1 MDQPA
6 SAKPYQ
12 AAADAVVERLGSSI
26 EQGLDDAEVRRRRD
40 EHGPN
45 RLREARSRSAWR
57 ILVDQLAS
65 LIVLLLL
72 AAAVAAAV
80 FGRVVEAIAIGAAVA
95 VNTVIGFVME
105 LRATRAME
113 ALQRMGKTR
122 ARVRRGGRERTLAA
136 DELVP
141 GDIVLLEAGDVV
153 SADLRLLEAN
163 RLQCDEAAL
172 TGESVP
178 VTKGIAPLER
188 DDPPLAER
196 RNMAFKGTAVTDG
209 SGLGI
214 VVATGMDTELGRI
227 SSLVEAAASSATPLE
242 RRLEQL
248 GRRLIWLTVAIA
260 AVVAAAGL
268 IAGKALVVML
278 ETAIALAIAAVPE
291 GLPVVATL
299 ALARGMHKMA
309 RRNAVVKRLSAV
321 ETLGTAS
328 LIFTDKTGTL
338 TENHMTLARLA
349 LADETLT
356 LDQAPDGARFLR
368 DDDTAVAL
376 EEAPALAA
384 ALTVGALCN
393 NASLQHDGS
402 VGDPTE
408 VALLEGAAAAGLR
421 RDALLERLP
430 EVRELSFD
438 PDVKLM
444 ATIHTD
450 DGGYRYAV
458 KGAPEAVLG
467 RCARARTAAGEAELT
482 DAGREDWQAR
492 GEALAANGLRVL
504 AIAEKHADG
513 ADADPYAAL
522 TLLALAGLYD
532 PPRPGIDTTIAACQ
546 DAGIRVVMGTGDHA
560 ATAQAIAT
568 EIGLTTPDA
577 QAVDASQLPDL
588 DRLNDQERERLLAR
602 DVFARISPAQK
613 LRLIGLYQDAGWVVG
628 MTGDGVNDAPAL
640 KQADIG
646 IAMGQRGT
654 EVAREAADIV
664 LKDDAFE
671 TLVHAIEHGRTIFAN
686 IRRFIVYLLSGNLA
700 EIMAVSAAASIGAPL
715 PLLPLQILYINFVS
729 DVMPAL
735 ALGLSPSRAGVMDES
750 PRAGGEPV
758 LERRHWLAI
767 TGYGALIAATV
778 LAAFTLAFVWLQLDT
793 GQAVTIGFLT
803 FGLGRLLH
811 VLNMRGA
818 NSPMLVNEITRNPM
832 VWIAIAVGIA
842 LLALAVW
849 VPVAAEI
856 LSIQPLPPAGWLL
869 VAGFSALPVLI
880 VQLTRRVLPRRRA
893 APTRRRHGPPRCDL
907 SDDRP

>member
-1 MDQPA
+1 MTA
-6 SAKPYQ
+6 PYRTSPE
-12 AAADAVVERLGSSI
+12 ALIERLDSSI
-26 EQGLDDAEVRRRRD
+26 EQGLDDAEVERRRE

-45 RLREARSRSAWR
+45 RLREAQSRPTWR

-65 LIVLLLL
+65 LIVLLLV

-113 ALQRMGKTR
+113 ALQRMGKTQ
-122 ARVRRGGRERTLAA
+122 ARVRRGGKAQTLSA

-178 VTKGIAPLER
+178 VTKRTGTLDRE
-188 DDPPLAER
+188 DPPLAER
-196 RNMAFKGTAVTDG
+196 ENMAFKGTAVTDG
-209 SGLGI
+209 SGLGL
-214 VVATGMDTELGRI
+214 VVATGMDTELGHI
-227 SSLVEAAASSATPLE
+227 SSLVEEAESSETPLE
-242 RRLEQL
+242 QRLERL
-248 GRRLIWLTVAIA
+248 GRRLIWLTLVIA
-260 AVVAAAGL
+260 GVVAAAGL
-268 IAGKALVVML
+268 LAGKALMVML

-299 ALARGMHKMA
+299 ALARGMRKMA
-309 RRNAVVKRLSAV
+309 KRNAVVKRLSAV

-338 TENHMTLARLA
+338 TENHMTLARLG
-349 LADETLT
+349 LAAGTLT
-356 LDQAPDGARFLR
+356 LDREQDGARFLR
-368 DDDTAVAL
+368 DDDKEVAL
-376 EEAPALAA
+376 DEVPGLTD

-393 NASLQHDGS
+393 NASLQEGGG

-408 VALLEGAAAAGLR
+408 VALLEGAAAAGLY
-421 RDALLERLP
+421 RDELLERLP
-430 EVRELSFD
+430 EEREVSFD
-438 PDVKLM
+438 PDLKLM
-444 ATIHTD
+444 ATIHAEG
-450 DGGYRYAV
+450 DGWRYAV
-458 KGAPEAVLG
+458 KGAPEAVLEHC
-467 RCARARTAAGEAELT
+467 RRVRTGDGDAELA
-482 DAGREDWQAR
+482 DADREDWQTR
-492 GEALAANGLRVL
+492 SEQLAADGLRVL
-504 AIAEKHADG
+504 AVAEKHADK
-513 ADADPYAAL
+513 ADAEPYADL
-522 TLLALAGLYD
+522 TLLGLTGLYD
-532 PPRPGIDTTIAACQ
+532 PPRAGIDTTIAACQ

-560 ATAQAIAT
+560 ATAQAIAA
-568 EIGLTTPDA
+568 EIGLAKPDA
-577 QAVDASQLPDL
+577 EAVDASGIKDFDDL
-588 DRLNDQERERLLAR
+588 DAGERERLLASE
-602 DVFARISPAQK
+602 VFARISPEQK
-613 LRLIGLYQDAGWVVG
+613 LRLIDLYQDADWVVG

-654 EVAREAADIV
+654 EVARQAADIV

-671 TLVHAIEHGRTIFAN
+671 TLVHAIEHGRTIFRN

-700 EIMAVSAAASIGAPL
+700 EIMAVSAAAVVGAPL

-735 ALGLSPSRAGVMDES
+735 ALGLSPSRPGVMDEP
-750 PRAGGEPV
+750 PRAKHEPI
-758 LERRHWLAI
+758 LQRSHWVAI
-767 TGYGALIAATV
+767 AGYGALIAATV
-778 LAAFTLAFVWLQLDT
+778 LVAFTLAFLWLDLDT

-811 VLNMRGA
+811 VLNMRSA
-818 NSPMLVNEITRNPM
+818 DSPVFINEITRNPM
-832 VWIAIAVGIA
+832 VWVSIAVGVA

-849 VPVAAEI
+849 VPVAAQV

-869 VAGFSALPVLI
+869 VLGFSLLPLLLA
-880 VQLTRRVLPRRRA
+880 QLTKLWLARA
-893 APTRRRHGPPRCDL
+893 GE
-907 SDDRP
+907 RPGNESRQ

>member
-1 MDQPA
+1 MEQHTVTTPHQA
-6 SAKPYQ
+6 S
-12 AAADAVVERLGSSI
+12 ADAVLDGLDSNV
-26 EQGLDDAEVRRRRD
+26 EQGLEDAEVQRRRGQY
-40 EHGPN
+40 GPN
-45 RLREARSRSAWR
+45 RLREARSRPTWR

-65 LIVLLLL
+65 LIVLLL
-72 AAAVAAAV
+72 VAAAAAAAA
-80 FGRVVEAIAIGAAVA
+80 FGRVVEAVAIAAAVL
-95 VNTVIGFVME
+95 VNTIIGFTME

-113 ALQRMGKTR
+113 ALRRMGKTK
-122 ARVRRGGRERTLAA
+122 ARVRRAGREQTLRAE
-136 DELVP
+136 ELVP

-178 VTKGIAPLER
+178 VTKRTGSLDR

-196 RNMAFKGTAVTDG
+196 WNMAYKGTAVTDG
-209 SGLGI
+209 SGLGV
-214 VVATGMDTELGRI
+214 VVATGMDTELGHI
-227 SSLVEAAASSATPLE
+227 ESLVEEAESSATPLE
-242 RRLEQL
+242 RRLERL

-260 AVVAAAGL
+260 AVVAGAGL
-268 IAGKALVVML
+268 IAGKALVIML

-299 ALARGMHKMA
+299 ALARGMRKMA

-338 TENHMTLARLA
+338 TENHMTLARLG
-349 LADETLT
+349 LAGGT
-356 LDQAPDGARFLR
+356 
-368 DDDTAVAL
+368 VAL
-376 EEAPALAA
+376 EQDGERARLRRDDGTEVGLDEAPGLQD

-393 NASLQHDGS
+393 NASLGEDGS
-402 VGDPTE
+402 IGDPTE
-408 VALLEGAAAAGLR
+408 VALLEGAAAVGLR
-421 RDALLERLP
+421 RDDLLERLP
-430 EVRELSFD
+430 EEREVSFD
-438 PDVKLM
+438 PDLKMM
-444 ATIHTD
+444 ATVHAE
-450 DGGYRYAV
+450 DGRWRYAV

-467 RCARARTAAGEAELT
+467 RCTRVRTADGDTGLD
-482 DAGREDWQAR
+482 DAGRDDWHNR
-492 GEALAANGLRVL
+492 GEALAADGLRVL
-504 AIAEKHADG
+504 AIAERHADN
-513 ADADPYAAL
+513 ADAQPYEDL
-522 TLLALAGLYD
+522 TLLALVGLYD

-560 ATAQAIAT
+560 ATARAIAA
-568 EIGLTTPDA
+568 EIGLAPPDSE
-577 QAVDASQLPDL
+577 AVDASGLGDL
-588 DRLNDQERERLLAR
+588 DALGDDERERLLASA
-602 DVFARISPAQK
+602 VFARISPEQK
-613 LRLIGLYQDAGWVVG
+613 LRLIDLYQDAGWVVG

-646 IAMGQRGT
+646 IAMGRRGT

-671 TLVHAIEHGRTIFAN
+671 TLVHAIEHGRTIFRN

-700 EIMAVSAAASIGAPL
+700 EIMAVSAAAVVGAPL

-735 ALGLSPSRAGVMDES
+735 ALGLSPSRPGVMDEP
-750 PRAGGEPV
+750 PRDKDEPI
-758 LERRHWLAI
+758 LRRGHWIAI

-778 LAAFTLAFVWLQLDT
+778 LVAFALALLWLDLDT

-818 NSPMLVNEITRNPM
+818 DSPVVVNEITRNPM
-832 VWIAIAVGIA
+832 VWVAIGIGIA

-849 VPVAAEI
+849 VPVAADV
-856 LSIQPLPPAGWLL
+856 LSIRPLPPAGWLL
-869 VAGFSALPVLI
+869 VAGFS
-880 VQLTRRVLPRRRA
+880 VLPLLVVQVA
-893 APTRRRHGPPRCDL
+893 KVVVARRRHSGTGRANG
-907 SDDRP
+907 

>member
-1 MDQPA
+1 MHRPTVTA
-6 SAKPYQ
+6 PYQ
-12 AAADAVVERLGSSI
+12 QSADALVDALDSSI
-26 EQGLDDAEVRRRRD
+26 EQGLDDSEVERRRE

-45 RLREARSRSAWR
+45 RLREAKSRPTWR

-80 FGRVVEAIAIGAAVA
+80 FGRVVEAVAIGAAVA

-113 ALQRMGKTR
+113 ALQRMGKAQ
-122 ARVRRGGRERTLAA
+122 ARVRRGGKERTLSAEA
-136 DELVP
+136 LVP

-178 VTKGIAPLER
+178 VTKRTGSLDH

-196 RNMAFKGTAVTDG
+196 ENMAFKGTAVTDG
-209 SGLGI
+209 SGLGL
-214 VVATGMDTELGRI
+214 VVATGMDTELGHI
-227 SSLVEAAASSATPLE
+227 SSLVEEAESSETPLE
-242 RRLEQL
+242 QRLEQL
-248 GRRLIWLTVAIA
+248 GRRLIWLTIAIA

-268 IAGKALVVML
+268 IAGKALLVML

-299 ALARGMHKMA
+299 ALARGMRKMA
-309 RRNAVVKRLSAV
+309 KRNAVVKRLSAV

-338 TENHMTLARLA
+338 TENHMTLARLG
-349 LADETLT
+349 LAAGTLT
-356 LDQAPDGARFLR
+356 LDQDPDGARFLR
-368 DDDTAVAL
+368 DDDTEVGL
-376 EEAPALAA
+376 DEVTGLAD

-393 NASLQHDGS
+393 NASLHEDGS
-402 VGDPTE
+402 AGDPTE
-408 VALLEGAAAAGLR
+408 VALLEGAAAAGLHR
-421 RDALLERLP
+421 SELLERLP
-430 EVRELSFD
+430 EEREVSFD
-438 PDVKLM
+438 PDLKMM
-444 ATIHTD
+444 ATIHAA
-450 DGGYRYAV
+450 DGGWRYAV

-467 RCARARTAAGEAELT
+467 RCVTVRTDDGDTALS
-482 DAGREDWQAR
+482 DAGREDWQTR
-492 GEALAANGLRVL
+492 SEALAAHGLRVL
-504 AIAEKHADG
+504 AIAEKRADS
-513 ADADPYAAL
+513 ADAEPYAVL
-522 TLLALAGLYD
+522 TLLALTGLYD

-560 ATAQAIAT
+560 ATAQAIAA
-568 EIGLTTPDA
+568 EIGLSTPDA
-577 QAVDASQLPDL
+577 EAVDASTIKDL
-588 DRLNDQERERLLAR
+588 EALDEDERERLLAS
-602 DVFARISPAQK
+602 DVFARISPEQK
-613 LRLIGLYQDAGWVVG
+613 LRLIDLYQDTGWVVG

-654 EVAREAADIV
+654 EVARQAADIV

-671 TLVHAIEHGRTIFAN
+671 TLVHAIEHGRTIFRN

-700 EIMAVSAAASIGAPL
+700 EIMAVSAAAVVGAPL

-729 DVMPAL
+729 DVLPAL
-735 ALGLSPSRAGVMDES
+735 ALGLSPSRPGVMDEP
-750 PRAGGEPV
+750 PRAKDEPI
-758 LERRHWLAI
+758 LQRSHWVAI
-767 TGYGALIAATV
+767 AGYGALIAATV
-778 LAAFTLAFVWLQLDT
+778 LVAFTLAFLWLDLAT

-811 VLNMRGA
+811 VLNMRSA
-818 NSPMLVNEITRNPM
+818 DSPVLVNEITRNPM
-832 VWIAIAVGIA
+832 VWVSIAAGVV
-842 LLALAVW
+842 LLGLAVW
-849 VPVAAEI
+849 VPVAADV
-856 LSIQPLPPAGWLL
+856 LSIQPLPPAGWGLVLGSSVLPLL
-869 VAGFSALPVLI
+869 VVQVTKTLLAL
-880 VQLTRRVLPRRRA
+880 RRRRA
-893 APTRRRHGPPRCDL
+893 ER
-907 SDDRP
+907 